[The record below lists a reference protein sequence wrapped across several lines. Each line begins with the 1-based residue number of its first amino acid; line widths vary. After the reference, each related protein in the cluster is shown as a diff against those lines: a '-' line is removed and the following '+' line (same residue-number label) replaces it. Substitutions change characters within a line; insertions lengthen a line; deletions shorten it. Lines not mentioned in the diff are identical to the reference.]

1 MALREMDRK
10 IKNFGINEINP
21 LLNSK
26 VDEKKILNTFN
37 NINNELENRPTN
49 DEIFQILNEKVDKKE
64 LIYYLNSK
72 PSTNDLY
79 NNRKKIEEIQK
90 NLETFQNNI
99 YKVIGVQEFKSSRVQ
114 EFNGFRYRHCYYAVT
129 AVNRYGIESA
139 PLELNTPFEPRQFNY
154 LQK

>member
-1 MALREMDRK
+1 MDRK

-99 YKVIGVQEFKSSRVQ
+99 YKVIGGTTQQKADIVDLKNILKNKANLEDVA
-114 EFNGFRYRHCYYAVT
+114 EA
-129 AVNRYGIESA
+129 
-139 PLELNTPFEPRQFNY
+139 LELT
-154 LQK
+154 LHL

>member
-1 MALREMDRK
+1 M
-10 IKNFGINEINP
+10 
-21 LLNSK
+21 
-26 VDEKKILNTFN
+26 KKILNTFN

-99 YKVIGVQEFKSSRVQ
+99 YKVIGGTTQQKADIVDLKNILKNKANLEDVA
-114 EFNGFRYRHCYYAVT
+114 EA
-129 AVNRYGIESA
+129 
-139 PLELNTPFEPRQFNY
+139 LELKADQENVFTY
-154 LQK
+154 LNEIKKA